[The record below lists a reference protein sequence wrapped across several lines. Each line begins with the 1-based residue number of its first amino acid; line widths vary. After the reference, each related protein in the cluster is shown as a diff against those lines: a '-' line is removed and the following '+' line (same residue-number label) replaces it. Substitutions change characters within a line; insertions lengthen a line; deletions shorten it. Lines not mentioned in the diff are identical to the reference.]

1 MFWDVLAM
9 MAMMMETI
17 SDGPVG
23 FDHATGQQDD
33 HRRWHGLHL
42 LEDQG
47 QHQCAEQG
55 VSESYQD
62 SDKNLNTIEW
72 LEQAKETAGPAVMNI
87 PPPIF
92 YIVWISVVGLSIK
105 VGTCR
110 FF

>member
-1 MFWDVLAM
+1 M

-55 VSESYQD
+55 VSESYQ
-62 SDKNLNTIEW
+62 
-72 LEQAKETAGPAVMNI
+72 V
-87 PPPIF
+87 
-92 YIVWISVVGLSIK
+92 
-105 VGTCR
+105 
-110 FF
+110 